1 MRVLYWVLEVR
12 TRGEPRHVP
21 LAGTSE
27 NPLGWMEKKTGSQ
40 GVTEDPPLVKG
51 TAPALVW
58 GMGLAEEI
66 SMLIGKGVSW
76 GGCFWG
82 KGD

>member
-1 MRVLYWVLEVR
+1 ME
-12 TRGEPRHVP
+12 GEND
-21 LAGTSE
+21 L
-27 NPLGWMEKKTGSQ
+27 K

-66 SMLIGKGVSW
+66 SMSLGKGASW
-76 GGCFWG
+76 RGWFWRSGGG
-82 KGD
+82 LRASGLAK